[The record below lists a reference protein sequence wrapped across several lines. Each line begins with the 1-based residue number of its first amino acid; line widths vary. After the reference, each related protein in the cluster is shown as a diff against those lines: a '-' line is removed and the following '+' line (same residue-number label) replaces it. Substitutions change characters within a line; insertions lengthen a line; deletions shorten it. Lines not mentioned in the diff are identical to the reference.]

1 MTDASSSP
9 RRVGM
14 RARLL
19 VVGLSLLVHFVSWIA
34 PALQFDMTSGGPWIP
49 RGWEVAF
56 LGVQALLVGN
66 VGWLA
71 NVFYAPSLIAALLA
85 WWRTAAGLAA
95 VALVVGLHS
104 LALIGLEVP
113 ADEGNVNQMVLVH
126 LRAGFYLWM
135 SSMAVVVVGSLWCRK
150 RETT

>member
-1 MTDASSSP
+1 MTETSSLP
-9 RRVGM
+9 RRAGM
-14 RARLL
+14 AARLG
-19 VVGLSLLVHFVSWIA
+19 VVGASLLVHFASWMA
-34 PALQFDMTSGGPWIP
+34 PALQFDVTSGGPWIP

-71 NVFYAPSLIAALLA
+71 NVLYAPSLIAALLA
-85 WWRTAAGLAA
+85 WWRTAAMCAA
-95 VALVVGLHS
+95 VAVLVGFHS
-104 LALIGLEVP
+104 LALIGQEVP

-135 SSMAVVVVGSLWCRK
+135 SSMVVMVILSLWCRR
-150 RETT
+150 RETA

>member
-1 MTDASSSP
+1 MTEASSSP

-14 RARLL
+14 QARLI
-19 VVGLSLLVHFVSWIA
+19 VVGLSVLVHLGSWIA

-66 VGWLA
+66 FGWLA

-85 WWRTAAGLAA
+85 WWRTAATFAAAA
-95 VALVVGLHS
+95 VLVGFHS
-104 LALIGLEVP
+104 LALIGKEVP

-135 SSMAVVVVGSLWCRK
+135 SSMVVMVLASLWHRR
-150 RETT
+150 RETA